1 MAFPEEV
8 KKAIAIARS
17 LAKEYRSEN
26 FGSAH
31 LLMAILHNEIGLAS
45 WLASIQKDIHFMRE
59 WAEIRMENYP
69 RSAKTPEN
77 PSADAAVATTLELA
91 DLIALQL
98 NHDYTD
104 AVSIFIALLKP
115 GVAFTPDQLKTFPVT
130 QKEIM
135 AAAVEENSLQD
146 TIKPGTTAGP
156 DGKTE
161 TENPTAN

>member
-17 LAKEYRSEN
+17 LAKEYRNET

-69 RSAKTPEN
+69 RASKSPEN
-77 PSADAAVATTLELA
+77 PSADAAVATALELA

-98 NHDYTD
+98 NHDFTD

-115 GVAFTPDQLKTFPVT
+115 GVAFSADQLKTFPVT

-135 AAAVEENSLQD
+135 TAAVEENSLQQA
-146 TIKPGTTAGP
+146 IKPELNGNQDSDKPAG
-156 DGKTE
+156 K
-161 TENPTAN
+161 